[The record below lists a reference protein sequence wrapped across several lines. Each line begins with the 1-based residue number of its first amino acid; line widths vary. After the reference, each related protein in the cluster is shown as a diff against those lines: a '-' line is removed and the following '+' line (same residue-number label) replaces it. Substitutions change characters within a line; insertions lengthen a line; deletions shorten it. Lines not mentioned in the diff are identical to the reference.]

1 MVEPTVTDCSKEI
14 VQVLLDAAQD
24 ILGAEQLMK
33 VLNDLSVSPLSADT
47 ETAYVQSLSFLDLCG
62 LPQILEGIYGIPG
75 GRGLSL
81 RIGRSVF
88 RYGLH
93 NLGELA
99 GLRDMEFRLLPAP
112 RRIYTG
118 LQALAKLI
126 SREAGSPIAVTDEGT
141 CWTWRAENCPLC
153 RGHLS
158 ADPCCYLMVGLLQE
172 FLSWAGGGRYYQVT
186 ETSCCAIGASACVYS
201 IEKKPLD

>member
-1 MVEPTVTDCSKEI
+1 MVDPTVTDCSKEI

-24 ILGAEQLMK
+24 ILGADQLRK
-33 VLNDLSVSPLSADT
+33 VLNDLSLNPLSVDT
-47 ETAYVQSLSFLDLCG
+47 ETAYVQSLSLVDLCA
-62 LPQILEGIYGIPG
+62 LPQILEGIYGVPG

-93 NLGELA
+93 NLDDLA
-99 GLRDMEFRLLPAP
+99 GLREMAFRLLPAP
-112 RRIYTG
+112 HRIYTG
-118 LQALAKLI
+118 LQVLANLI
-126 SREAGSPIAVTDEGT
+126 SREASSQISVTDEGT
-141 CWTWRAENCPLC
+141 HWIWRAENCPLC

-186 ETSCCAIGASACVYS
+186 ELTCCAVGASACVYR
-201 IEKKPLD
+201 IEKRPLD